1 MWGWIVGLF
10 RLYPTL
16 GILLAL
22 CIIGLIGYL
31 LARYLAERFPGLSA
45 VLKKEMRLFFGSPVA
60 YVVFTFFL
68 LISGWFFSQIFL
80 YYSDISMRSFMQPG
94 MGQSLNITES
104 VMRPLFTNMSVVLL
118 FFMPMLT
125 MRLFAEEKKSG
136 TMELLLTYPVRDG
149 EVLAGKFLAAGALY
163 VILLALTLVYPGL
176 IAYFTRVEW
185 GPILT
190 GYLGLVLT
198 GGTFLAVGVLI
209 SSLTENQI
217 VAGFGTFGVLLGLW
231 IIGWG
236 AEFAGGNLRAVL
248 QYLSITEH
256 MDTFSRGLIDTKD
269 LVYYGSAIALAL
281 FLTLRS
287 LDSKRWRG

>member
-1 MWGWIVGLF
+1 MRWLPVF
-10 RLYPTL
+10 
-16 GILLAL
+16 
-22 CIIGLIGYL
+22 
-31 LARYLAERFPGLSA
+31 
-45 VLKKEMRLFFGSPVA
+45 KKEMRLYFGSPVA

-80 YYSDISMRSFMQPG
+80 YYSDMSMRSFMQPG
-94 MGQSLNITES
+94 MGQNLNVTEN
-104 VMRPLFTNMSVVLL
+104 VMRPLLTNMSVVLL
-118 FFMPMLT
+118 FFIPMLT
-125 MRLFAEEKKSG
+125 MRLFAEEKKAG
-136 TMELLLTYPVRDG
+136 TIELLLTYPVRDG
-149 EVLAGKFLAAGALY
+149 EVLAGKFLAA
-163 VILLALTLVYPGL
+163 LALFALLLVLTLLYPAI
-176 IAYFTRVEW
+176 IASFTRVEW

-190 GYLGLVLT
+190 GYLGLLLT
-198 GGTFLAVGVLI
+198 GGTFLAIGLLI

-217 VAGFGTFGVLLGLW
+217 VAGFGTFGVLLALW

-236 AEFAGGNLRAVL
+236 AEFAGGTARSVL

-269 LVYYGSAIALAL
+269 LVYYVSAIALAL

>member
-1 MWGWIVGLF
+1 MRWLPVF
-10 RLYPTL
+10 
-16 GILLAL
+16 
-22 CIIGLIGYL
+22 
-31 LARYLAERFPGLSA
+31 
-45 VLKKEMRLFFGSPVA
+45 KKEMRLFFGSPVA

-94 MGQSLNITES
+94 MAQSLNITDS

-149 EVLAGKFLAAGALY
+149 EVLAGKYLAAGALY
-163 VILLALTLVYPGL
+163 VILLGLTLVYPGL

-198 GGTFLAVGVLI
+198 GATFLAVGVLI

>member
-1 MWGWIVGLF
+1 
-10 RLYPTL
+10 
-16 GILLAL
+16 
-22 CIIGLIGYL
+22 
-31 LARYLAERFPGLSA
+31 
-45 VLKKEMRLFFGSPVA
+45 
-60 YVVFTFFL
+60 
-68 LISGWFFSQIFL
+68 
-80 YYSDISMRSFMQPG
+80 
-94 MGQSLNITES
+94 
-104 VMRPLFTNMSVVLL
+104 MRPLFTNMSVVLL

-136 TMELLLTYPVRDG
+136 TIELLLTYPGARRRGARGQVPRRRGPLRDPPRPH
-149 EVLAGKFLAAGALY
+149 ARSTRASSPISPASSGA
-163 VILLALTLVYPGL
+163 
-176 IAYFTRVEW
+176 
-185 GPILT
+185 PILT

-198 GGTFLAVGVLI
+198 GATFLAVGVLI

-236 AEFAGGNLRAVL
+236 AESAGGSLRTVL

-269 LVYYGSAIALAL
+269 LVYYLSAIALAL

>member
-1 MWGWIVGLF
+1 MRWLPVF
-10 RLYPTL
+10 
-16 GILLAL
+16 
-22 CIIGLIGYL
+22 
-31 LARYLAERFPGLSA
+31 
-45 VLKKEMRLFFGSPVA
+45 KKEMRLFFGSPVA

-94 MGQSLNITES
+94 MAQSLNITES

-163 VILLALTLVYPGL
+163 VILLGLTLVYPGL

-198 GGTFLAVGVLI
+198 GATFLAVGVLI

-217 VAGFGTFGVLLGLW
+217 VAGFGTFGVLLALW

-236 AEFAGGNLRAVL
+236 AEFAAGNLRAVL

>member
-1 MWGWIVGLF
+1 MRWLPVF
-10 RLYPTL
+10 
-16 GILLAL
+16 
-22 CIIGLIGYL
+22 
-31 LARYLAERFPGLSA
+31 
-45 VLKKEMRLFFGSPVA
+45 KKEMRLFFGSPVA

-80 YYSDISMRSFMQPG
+80 YYSDLSMRSFMQPG
-94 MGQSLNITES
+94 MAQSLNITES

-118 FFMPMLT
+118 FFIPMLT

-136 TMELLLTYPVRDG
+136 TIELLLTYPVRDG
-149 EVLAGKFLAAGALY
+149 EVLAGKFLAAAALY
-163 VILLALTLVYPGL
+163 VILLGLTLVYPAI
-176 IAYFTRVEW
+176 IAYFTRIEW

-198 GGTFLAVGVLI
+198 GATFLAVGVFI

-281 FLTLRS
+281 FLTLSS

>member
-1 MWGWIVGLF
+1 MRWLPVF
-10 RLYPTL
+10 
-16 GILLAL
+16 
-22 CIIGLIGYL
+22 
-31 LARYLAERFPGLSA
+31 
-45 VLKKEMRLFFGSPVA
+45 KKEMRLFFGSPVA

-94 MGQSLNITES
+94 MAQSLNITES

-163 VILLALTLVYPGL
+163 VILLGLTLVYPGL

-198 GGTFLAVGVLI
+198 GATFLAVGVLI

-217 VAGFGTFGVLLGLW
+217 EAGFGTFGVLLGLW

-281 FLTLRS
+281 FLTLSS

>member
-1 MWGWIVGLF
+1 MRWLPVF
-10 RLYPTL
+10 R
-16 GILLAL
+16 
-22 CIIGLIGYL
+22 
-31 LARYLAERFPGLSA
+31 
-45 VLKKEMRLFFGSPVA
+45 KEMRLYFGSPVA

-80 YYSDISMRSFMQPG
+80 FYSDMSMRSFMQPQF
-94 MGQSLNITES
+94 GQNLNITEN

-125 MRLFAEEKKSG
+125 MRLFAEEKRAG

-149 EVLAGKFLAAGALY
+149 EVLAGKFLAAAGLY
-163 VILLALTLVYPGL
+163 VVLLALTFLYPGL
-176 IAYFTRVEW
+176 VAYFTRVEW

-190 GYLGLVLT
+190 GYLGLVLV
-198 GGTFLAVGVLI
+198 GAMFLAVGVFI

-217 VAGFGTFGVLLGLW
+217 VAGFGTFGILLLFW
-231 IIGWG
+231 VIGWG
-236 AEFAGGNLRAVL
+236 ADFAGGAMRTVL

-256 MDTFSRGLIDTKD
+256 MDGFSRGLVDTKD
-269 LVYYGSAIALAL
+269 LVYYVSAIAIAL

-287 LDSKRWRG
+287 LESKRWRG

>member
-1 MWGWIVGLF
+1 MRWLPVF
-10 RLYPTL
+10 
-16 GILLAL
+16 
-22 CIIGLIGYL
+22 
-31 LARYLAERFPGLSA
+31 
-45 VLKKEMRLFFGSPVA
+45 KKEMRLFFGSPVA

-68 LISGWFFSQIFL
+68 LIAGWFFSQIFL

-94 MGQSLNITES
+94 MAQSLNITDS

-136 TMELLLTYPVRDG
+136 TMELMLTYPVRDG

-163 VILLALTLVYPGL
+163 VILLGLTLVYPGL

-198 GGTFLAVGVLI
+198 GATFLAVGVLI

-236 AEFAGGNLRAVL
+236 AEFAGGNLKAVL